1 VTRPTFFSSLFA
13 VTLAGSAALLFISE
27 PLIARTLLPVA
38 GGAAAVWTTCL
49 VFFQFAL
56 LVGYLYAHLSARHLA
71 MPLQVAA
78 HVALL
83 IVALAVTSFDV
94 AGLGSPPPGATPIPW
109 LLRTLSL
116 TIGLPFVALAGT
128 TPLVQSWFSR
138 AGAGAGAY
146 VLYSASNFGSVA
158 GLLAYPALIEP
169 AMRLHAQ
176 SRGWTIGYGI
186 VLSLIAAC
194 GVLACRAAT
203 NLFAGDAPAKPVAP
217 PVSNAVRLRWILLA
231 ALPSSLTLSV
241 TTFISTDIAAIPLL
255 WVAPL
260 ALYLITFIVAF
271 ARPGR
276 GRWASRVVPI
286 AILPPIISILTDSS
300 RPAWLQ
306 IPAHLLTFFIVS
318 LACHQS
324 LARSRPAPERLP
336 EFYLWLAL
344 GGAIGGLTTSL
355 IAPLVFRSPIEYPI
369 GLLCACYLATAP
381 LDTPRRVFKS
391 ADVVFPAA
399 AALLVVVLAR
409 LAAHL
414 EWPPSA
420 LATRGLTFGPSL
432 LLAVLVWPWPRRYVV
447 TIAAAIAAG
456 TLASATAAQTLVV
469 MRSFYGVH
477 RVQDDD
483 AGQFHML
490 FDGSTIHGIQRTDA
504 ARRRE
509 CVGYYSQG
517 GPVGEA
523 FAMLRR
529 EGRLRDIAVLGLGAG
544 SLACYAEAGDRWT
557 FFEIDPAV
565 AMLARTPAYFT
576 YLSDSPVSS
585 EVVIG
590 DARLS
595 LTSRPGASYDL
606 IVVDV
611 FSSDAIPV
619 HLLTSEAFKVYMDR
633 LAPRG
638 RILFHTSNLYFN
650 LRAPVGA
657 SATSV
662 GLSAV
667 ARRHQVDSDLAES
680 GVFPS
685 EWILVGRN
693 PEDLAPFLDA
703 PEWRR
708 LDATSPPWTDDHSS
722 LLSVLTLRR

>member
-1 VTRPTFFSSLFA
+1 VTRPTLFSGLFA

-27 PLIARTLLPVA
+27 PLIARMLLPVA

-49 VFFQFAL
+49 VFFQVAL
-56 LVGYLYAHLSARHLA
+56 LVGYLYAHLSSRHLA
-71 MPLQVAA
+71 MPLQVVA
-78 HVALL
+78 HVAVL
-83 IVALAVTSFDV
+83 ILALMVAPFDV
-94 AGLGSPPPGATPIPW
+94 ASLGSPAPGATPIPW
-109 LLRTLSL
+109 LLQTLSL

-138 AGAGAGAY
+138 AGAGSAAY
-146 VLYSASNFGSVA
+146 ALYSASNFGSVA
-158 GLLAYPALIEP
+158 GLLAYPAFIEP
-169 AMRLHAQ
+169 AMRLNTQ
-176 SRGWTIGYGI
+176 SRIWTIGYGV
-186 VLSLIAAC
+186 VLGLIAVC
-194 GVLACRAAT
+194 GILASRSATSVLPDEQRTSAST
-203 NLFAGDAPAKPVAP
+203 
-217 PVSNAVRLRWILLA
+217 VSQVLRLRWILLA
-231 ALPSSLTLSV
+231 AMPSSLTMSV

-260 ALYLITFIVAF
+260 ALYLVSFIVAF

-276 GRWASRVVPI
+276 GLWAARVVPI

-306 IPAHLLTFFIVS
+306 IPAHLATFFIVS

-324 LARSRPAPERLP
+324 LARSRPEPSRLP

-344 GGAIGGLTTSL
+344 GGAVGGLTTAL
-355 IAPLVFRSPIEYPI
+355 IAPLIFPSPIEYPI
-369 GLLCACYLATAP
+369 GLLCACYLATAR
-381 LDTPRRVFKS
+381 LDGPRRRLTAV
-391 ADVVFPAA
+391 DVIFPAA

-420 LATRGLTFGPSL
+420 LATRALTFGPSL
-432 LLAVLVWPWPRRYVV
+432 LLAVLMWPWPRRYIV
-447 TIAAAIAAG
+447 TIAAALAAG
-456 TLASATAAQTLVV
+456 AMASATAAQTLVV

-483 AGQFHML
+483 ARQFHML
-490 FDGSTIHGIQRTDA
+490 FDGSTIHGIQRIA
-504 ARRRE
+504 ADRRRE

-523 FAMLRR
+523 FGMLRR

-544 SLACYAEAGDRWT
+544 SLACYAEPGDRWT
-557 FFEIDPAV
+557 FFEIDPSV
-565 AMLARTPAYFT
+565 ATLARTPAYFT

-595 LTSRPGASYDL
+595 LASRAGTAYDL

-619 HLLTSEAFKVYMDR
+619 HLLTSEAFRVYMDR

-685 EWILVGRN
+685 EWILVART

-708 LDATSPPWTDDHSS
+708 LDAGSPPWTDDHSS

>member
-1 VTRPTFFSSLFA
+1 MTRPLLSGLFA

-27 PLIARTLLPVA
+27 PLIARMLLPVA

-49 VFFQFAL
+49 VFFQVAL

-71 MPLQVAA
+71 MPLQVVA
-78 HVALL
+78 HVAVLL
-83 IVALAVTSFDV
+83 VALVAIPFDV
-94 AGLGSPPPGATPIPW
+94 TGLGSPPPGTTPIPW

-138 AGAGAGAY
+138 AGAGASAY
-146 VLYSASNFGSVA
+146 VLYSASNVGSVA
-158 GLLAYPALIEP
+158 GLLAYPAFIEP
-169 AMRLHAQ
+169 AMRLNAQ
-176 SRGWTIGYGI
+176 SRGWRIGYGM
-186 VLSLIAAC
+186 VLCLIALC
-194 GVLACRAAT
+194 GILANRCSRTVHSEERRTSIAS
-203 NLFAGDAPAKPVAP
+203 
-217 PVSNAVRLRWILLA
+217 PVSRNVRLRWILLA
-231 ALPSSLTLSV
+231 AMPSSLTLSV

-260 ALYLITFIVAF
+260 ALYLVSFIIAF
-271 ARPGR
+271 AWPGR
-276 GRWASRVVPI
+276 GLWAPRVVPI

-306 IPAHLLTFFIVS
+306 IPAHLATFFIVS

-324 LARSRPAPERLP
+324 LARGRPEAARLP

-344 GGAIGGLTTSL
+344 GGALGGLTTAL
-355 IAPLVFRSPIEYPI
+355 IAPLIFQSPIEYPI
-369 GLLCACYLATAP
+369 GLLCACYMATAR
-381 LDTPRRVFKS
+381 LDTPRRGFTSVD
-391 ADVVFPAA
+391 AIFPAA

-414 EWPPSA
+414 EWAPSA
-420 LATRGLTFGPSL
+420 LATRGLTFGPAL
-432 LLAVLVWPWPRRYVV
+432 FLAVLMWPWPRRFIA
-447 TIAAAIAAG
+447 TIAAGLAAG
-456 TLASATAAQTLVV
+456 TVASATAGQTLVV

-483 AGQFHML
+483 ARQFHML
-490 FDGSTIHGIQRTDA
+490 FDGSTIHGIQRVA
-504 ARRRE
+504 ADRRRD
-509 CVGYYSQG
+509 CVGYYSPG

-529 EGRLRDIAVLGLGAG
+529 EGRLRNIAVLGLGAG
-544 SLACYAEAGDRWT
+544 SLACYAEPGDRWT

-565 AMLARTPAYFT
+565 VTLARTPAYFT
-576 YLSDSPVSS
+576 YLSDSPAPSD
-585 EVVIG
+585 VVIG

-595 LTSRPGASYDL
+595 LASQPDAAYDL

-619 HLLTSEAFKVYMDR
+619 HLLTSEAFKVYLDR
-633 LAPRG
+633 LVPRG
-638 RILFHTSNLYFN
+638 RILLHTSNLYFN

-657 SATSV
+657 SAYSV

-667 ARRHQVDSDLAES
+667 ARRHEVDSDQAER

-685 EWILVGRN
+685 EWILVART
-693 PEDLAPFLDA
+693 PEDLAFFVDA
-703 PEWRR
+703 PEWRKV
-708 LDATSPPWTDDHSS
+708 DAASPPWTDDHSS
-722 LLSVLTLRR
+722 LLSALTLRR